1 MSFVFNVK
9 YANSYFCFLMSVVLC
24 AAVCA
29 GGWGGCTE
37 LKASGAESS

>member
-1 MSFVFNVK
+1 MSFAFNVK

-29 GGWGGCTE
+29 GGGG
-37 LKASGAESS
+37 GVVQR